1 MISGSRAI
9 RSLAS
14 AMVLALSAA
23 PAGGQTLDDA
33 RAARR
38 TGEYRDAIRSFTRLA
53 RDGDVAAGRGLVS
66 TLAEVGRY
74 DDAERE
80 ARRLYAASSLQFA
93 NVLGEVLYARGR
105 LTQAEPLFRE
115 AAGGA
120 TDSLT
125 ARLNLAMMQYDR
137 GELETAMAGF
147 DAFIDVYNSGMELIG
162 EELTAVARAGAFLG
176 VRNYQLFQD
185 ALRVYDEAY
194 AVDPDVLTP
203 RVRVG
208 ELFFARFN
216 NTEAT
221 NTFGEVLEINP
232 DHPEALLGMAR
243 SLHFD
248 GKPEAMPMVGK
259 SLEINENS
267 VDARVF
273 LARLH
278 LELENYEEAA
288 SEAERALEVDP
299 SSPAALSVIATIR
312 FLQGDEA
319 GYETARRRALQ
330 RNPRYAELYNTLAE
344 LSARNRLYQ
353 EAVDFALQA
362 VAIDS
367 QSWRGYGLLGMN
379 QLRTGAIDE
388 GRANLERYFGRDPYD
403 PWAKNTLDLLDTF
416 TRYRETSSAAGHFQL
431 VMDEDESSLL
441 QLYLADVADEAYERL
456 AEQYGYRPQTPI
468 RLEVYPRHAD
478 FSVRTVGL
486 AGLGALGVSFGNVLA
501 MDSPSAREIGAFHWA
516 STLWHEVAHT
526 FHMTVSKH
534 RVPRWF
540 TEGLAVFEERRAH
553 QGWGDDAS
561 VQFLMA
567 YQDERMPRV
576 SELNNGFVRPEY
588 PQQVIF
594 SYYMASL
601 VCELIQ
607 RDWGDQA
614 IVDMLEAYGAGQS
627 NAEVFRSVLDME
639 PREFDSVFDRYMRER
654 FTGPLTALQ
663 SPHLEDLQQGMEL
676 STLRR
681 AAERREGDFPVQL
694 EAGRALV
701 RGGQYQEAL
710 PYLDRAKALFSEY
723 AGGDSP
729 YWYLAMAYKGLGR
742 PELVAAELEALTA
755 INAGHYHAY
764 LEWAGALEEL
774 GDSAAAAAVLER
786 AMYVYPFDVDQ
797 HLRLATLYAD
807 AEQWGGAIRERL
819 AVVAL
824 QPVDRAEAEYQVALA
839 YYQSGNLREARR
851 AVLRALELAPNFEK
865 GLDLLLDI
873 RAAGSQPDDCS

>member
-1 MISGSRAI
+1 MARRYGASFGVVM
-9 RSLAS
+9 SLG
-14 AMVLALSAA
+14 LSASSL
-23 PAGGQTLDDA
+23 GGQTLDDA
-33 RAARR
+33 RLAVRS
-38 TGEYRDAIRSFTRLA
+38 GEYRDAIRAFTRLA
-53 RDGDVAAGRGLVS
+53 RDGEVAAGRGLVR
-66 TLAEVGRY
+66 TLAEVGRD

-80 ARRLYAASSLQFA
+80 ARRLYASASLQFA

-105 LTQAEPLFRE
+105 LDEAEPLFRE
-115 AAGGA
+115 AARGA

-125 ARLNLAMMQYDR
+125 ARLNLARVQYDR

-147 DAFIDVYNSGMELIG
+147 DEFIDVYNSGGELVA
-162 EELTAVARAGAFLG
+162 EELTAVATAARYLG
-176 VRNYQLFQD
+176 IRDYQLFRD
-185 ALRVYDEAY
+185 ALRVYDEAF
-194 AVDPDVLTP
+194 AVDPDDLEP

-221 NTFGEVLEINP
+221 NTFREILGINP
-232 DHPEALLGMAR
+232 NHPRALLGMAR

-248 GKPEAMPMVGK
+248 GKPEAMPTVGK

-267 VDARVF
+267 VDARTF

-278 LELENYEEAA
+278 LELENYERAA

-299 SSPAALSVIATIR
+299 SSPSAHAVIATIR

-353 EAVDFALQA
+353 EAVDFARQA

-388 GRANLERYFGRDPYD
+388 GRANLERYFSRDPYD

-416 TRYRETSSAAGHFQL
+416 SDYRETSSPAGHFQL
-431 VMDEDESSLL
+431 VMAMQESPLL

-456 AEQYGYRPQTPI
+456 AERYGYRPQTPI

-501 MDSPSAREIGAFHWA
+501 MDSPSAREVGAFHWA

-553 QGWGDDAS
+553 LGWGDDAS
-561 VQFLMA
+561 VEFLMA
-567 YQDERMPRV
+567 YRDDRMPRV

-588 PQQVIF
+588 PQQVVF

-614 IVDMLEAYGAGQS
+614 LVDMLEAYGAGQS
-627 NAEVFRSVLDME
+627 NAEVFRSVLGME
-639 PREFDSVFDRYMRER
+639 PREFDSAFDRYMRER
-654 FTGPLTALQ
+654 FTGPLTAVQ
-663 SPHLEDLQQGMEL
+663 SPHLEDLQRGMDL
-676 STLRR
+676 PALRR
-681 AAERREGDFPVQL
+681 AADRREGDFPVQL
-694 EAGRALV
+694 ETGRALV
-701 RGGQYQEAL
+701 REGDFRNAI
-710 PYLDRAKALFSEY
+710 PYLERAKALFTEY
-723 AGGDSP
+723 AEGDSP
-729 YWYLAMAYKGLGR
+729 YWYLALAYKGLGQLT
-742 PELVAAELEALTA
+742 PAAAELEALTA

-764 LEWAGALEEL
+764 LEWAAALEQL
-774 GDSAAAAAVLER
+774 GDMAQAAAVLDR
-786 AMYVYPFDVDQ
+786 ALYVYPFDVDL
-797 HLRLATLYAD
+797 HLRLAALYRD
-807 AEQWGGAIRERL
+807 TEQWGRAIRERRAVL
-819 AVVAL
+819 AL
-824 QPVDRAEAEYQVALA
+824 DPVDRAEAEYQVALA
-839 YYQSGNLREARR
+839 YYQAGNLREARR
-851 AVLRALELAPNFEK
+851 SVLRALELAPNFEK

-873 RAAGSQPDDCS
+873 RSARSQPDDRP

>member
-1 MISGSRAI
+1 M
-9 RSLAS
+9 
-14 AMVLALSAA
+14 ALMGPAA
-23 PAGGQTLDDA
+23 PAAGQALQDA

-38 TGEYRDAIRSFTRLA
+38 AGEYREAIRAFTRLA
-53 RDGDVAAGRGLVS
+53 RDGDVAAGRGLVR

-80 ARRLYAASSLQFA
+80 GRRLYAAGARQFA
-93 NVLGEVLYARGR
+93 NVLGEVLYTRGR
-105 LTQAEPLFRE
+105 LDEAEALFRE

-120 TDSLT
+120 ADSLT
-125 ARLNLAMMQYDR
+125 ARLNLAVLQYDR
-137 GELETAMAGF
+137 GALETAMDGF
-147 DAFIDVYNSGMELIG
+147 DAFIDVYNSGNELVA
-162 EELTAVARAGAFLG
+162 EELAAVGRAGTYLG

-194 AVDPDVLTP
+194 AVDPDDLGP
-203 RVRVG
+203 RIRVG

-221 NTFGEVLEINP
+221 STFAEVLEINP

-267 VDARVF
+267 VAARVF

-278 LELENYEEAA
+278 LELENYDKAL
-288 SEAERALEVDP
+288 SEVERALEVDP
-299 SSPAALSVIATIR
+299 SSPAALAVIAAIR

-319 GYETARRRALQ
+319 GYEAARQRALE

-353 EAVDFALQA
+353 EAVDFARQA

-388 GRANLERYFGRDPYD
+388 GRANLERYFARDPYD

-416 TRYRETSSAAGHFQL
+416 TAYRETSSEAGLFRL
-431 VMDEDESSLL
+431 VMAEDESDLL

-456 AEQYGYRPQTPI
+456 AARYGYRPKTPI

-501 MDSPSAREIGAFHWA
+501 MDSPSAREVGAFHWA

-526 FHMTVSKH
+526 FHMTVSNH

-561 VQFLMA
+561 VQFLLA
-567 YQDERMPRV
+567 YQDDRMPRV

-614 IVDMLEAYGAGQS
+614 IIDMLEAYGTGQG
-627 NAEVFRSVLDME
+627 NAAVFRSVLGME

-663 SPHLEDLQQGMEL
+663 SPHLEDLQRGMEL
-676 STLRR
+676 PMLRR
-681 AAERREGDFPVQL
+681 AADRREGDFPLQL
-694 EAGRALV
+694 ETGRALV
-701 RGGQYQEAL
+701 REGNYQDAI
-710 PYLDRAKALFSEY
+710 PYLERAKALFTEY
-723 AGGDSP
+723 AAGDSP
-729 YWYLAMAYKGLGR
+729 YWYLAMAYKGLGQ
-742 PELVAAELEALTA
+742 PERMVAELEALTA
-755 INAGHYHAY
+755 INAGHYQAY
-764 LEWAGALEEL
+764 LEWAAALEEQ
-774 GDSAAAAAVLER
+774 GDSSEAAAVLDR
-786 AMYVYPFDVDQ
+786 AMYVYPFDVDL
-797 HLRLATLYAD
+797 HARLAALHTG
-807 AEQWGGAIRERL
+807 AEQWEGAIRERRAVL
-819 AVVAL
+819 AL
-824 QPVDRAEAEYQVALA
+824 HPVDRAEAEYQVALA
-839 YYQSGNLREARR
+839 YYQGGNLREARR

-873 RAAGSQPDDCS
+873 RAARSQTNDRL